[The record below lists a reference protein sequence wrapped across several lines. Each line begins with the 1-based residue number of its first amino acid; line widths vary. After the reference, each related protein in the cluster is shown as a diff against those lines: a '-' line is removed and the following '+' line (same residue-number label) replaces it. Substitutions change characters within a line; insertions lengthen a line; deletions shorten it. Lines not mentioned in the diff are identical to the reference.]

1 VLSPPDLGQARH
13 WYEKAAEAGEANA
26 MVNLGLMLADHRD
39 PADLDVEQA
48 RHWFHRVAEV
58 GNTKAMVWLG
68 SLLVQHV
75 EPPEVDHAR
84 HWL

>member
-1 VLSPPDLGQARH
+1 
-13 WYEKAAEAGEANA
+13 